1 MSQRKITIIE
11 SRLERGSP
19 EERALGVVSAG
30 GAPQRWWRAVL
41 SGLGA
46 GRQGRY
52 QATLERLAQSDV
64 ADTVSEADVESWLKM
79 LEAEAAKVSP
89 TVAAQRRRP
98 GG

>member
-19 EERALGVVSAG
+19 EQRALGAGSAG
-30 GAPQRWWRAVL
+30 SAPQRWWRAVL

-52 QATLERLAQSDV
+52 QATLKRLAQSDV

-79 LEAEAAKVSP
+79 LEAESTERAPRTAAGSL
-89 TVAAQRRRP
+89 QSRE
-98 GG
+98 